1 MAAEAIGTTLG
12 SIVKSLIFVADGKVV
27 LALVAGDKR
36 ASTEKLTDAL
46 GADGVRIANADEVRE
61 QTGYAIGGVPPVA
74 HTEPLTTV
82 IDQSLSRF
90 ETVYAAAGSPRA
102 IFPIRYTELL
112 ALTQGKSPT
121 SPKTESAAHHQTA
134 KRRARLLPILA
145 RLSFSGHLA
154 TRTARG

>member
-1 MAAEAIGTTLG
+1 MKSTDRVQQFLTEHSIDSTVIELDKSTRTAPMAAEAIGTTLG

-74 HTEPLTTV
+74 HTEPLTTI

-102 IFPIRYTELL
+102 IFPIRYTALL
-112 ALTQGKSPT
+112 ALTQGKVT
-121 SPKTESAAHHQTA
+121 DITED
-134 KRRARLLPILA
+134 
-145 RLSFSGHLA
+145 
-154 TRTARG
+154 

>member
-1 MAAEAIGTTLG
+1 MKSTDRVQQFLTEHSIDSTVIELDKSTRTAPMAAEAIGTTLG

-112 ALTQGKSPT
+112 ALTQGKVT
-121 SPKTESAAHHQTA
+121 DITED
-134 KRRARLLPILA
+134 
-145 RLSFSGHLA
+145 
-154 TRTARG
+154 